1 MFCITGVFL
10 FWEFV
15 QTLVFIGIGDTNTIL
30 GFLLTHILVW
40 VYEHY
45 INADMSKFILI
56 YY

>member
-45 INADMSKFILI
+45 ITADMSKFILI